1 MWLKV
6 VQGSRCRL
14 THCCFI
20 IAALYLS
27 EVIIN
32 VVIKCPFI
40 IFDTEAGDSTAKTH
54 WDVTVSVGL
63 SPFPVFL

>member
-1 MWLKV
+1 MRLNV

-14 THCCFI
+14 THYCFI

-32 VVIKCPFI
+32 VAIKCPFI
-40 IFDTEAGDSTAKTH
+40 IFDTEADDSTAKTH
-54 WDVTVSVGL
+54 WGVTVSVGL
-63 SPFPVFL
+63 SFFPVFL